1 MEAWTMKNGKQVP
14 LEGEDLI
21 AFCRSTLATDRNKKR
36 WAKVEPSKKAEIM
49 ERMRERLKVK
59 RRGILKGE
67 ASES

>member
-1 MEAWTMKNGKQVP
+1 M

-49 ERMRERLKVK
+49 EGMRK
-59 RRGILKGE
+59 RIGKKDVV
-67 ASES
+67 